1 MRGLTRSRLAS
12 LSVLVLAAACSA
24 GPGEL
29 AQGNDAL
36 STAPQN
42 HVAMIFS
49 SNGSY
54 GASVPLAA
62 GDLVD
67 LNYAAS
73 RYASCV
79 LTRNGGQVWATVAY
93 FMLNNGPVQSIVIAG
108 SGAQTPS
115 FSIPGGAGGDLAIWF
130 HTSNDAGC
138 NQYDSNY
145 GQNFHFLV
153 AAHGF
158 SPPAWLGSADSILT
172 RAGCLTDDTQCDSSR
187 RALEEGF
194 TFDTLARSQ
203 DGYTR
208 VELQAWQAGVT
219 DFDNPNLW
227 KQLDSQIH
235 YRIGG
240 AGAYADAYLAFDK
253 REGNNARY
261 LLDLRAI
268 DPLSAGT
275 KLTKKSQ
282 CPAFAT
288 TLSSDKQYV
297 QAPIDFWFT
306 VNGKAL
312 RPSGDTN
319 YSGTFSSYAG
329 LYAICAAAK

>member
-1 MRGLTRSRLAS
+1 MRALTKSRLAS
-12 LSVLVLAAACSA
+12 LCVLVVAAACSA
-24 GPGEL
+24 GPSDL
-29 AQGNDAL
+29 AQGDDAL
-36 STAPQN
+36 STPQS
-42 HVAMIFS
+42 HVSMIFS

-54 GASVPLAA
+54 GASAPLAA
-62 GDLVD
+62 GDLVEI
-67 LNYAAS
+67 NYAAS

-79 LTRNGGQVWATVAY
+79 LTRNGGPVWATVAY
-93 FMLNNGPVQSIVIAG
+93 FMLNNGPVQSVVIAG

-145 GQNFHFLV
+145 GQNFHFRV

-158 SPPAWLGSADSILT
+158 APPAWLGSDDSILT
-172 RAGCLTDDTQCDSSR
+172 RAGCLTDDAQCDSSR
-187 RALEEGF
+187 RALEQGF

-253 REGNNARY
+253 RVGNNARY
-261 LLDLRAI
+261 SFDLRAI
-268 DPLSAGT
+268 DPLGAGT
-275 KLTKKSQ
+275 RLTKKSQ

-288 TLSSDKQYV
+288 TLSGDKQYV
-297 QAPIDFWFT
+297 QARMEFWFT
-306 VNGKAL
+306 VNGKSL
-312 RPSGDTN
+312 RPSSGGN
-319 YSGTFSSYAG
+319 YSGTFANYAG